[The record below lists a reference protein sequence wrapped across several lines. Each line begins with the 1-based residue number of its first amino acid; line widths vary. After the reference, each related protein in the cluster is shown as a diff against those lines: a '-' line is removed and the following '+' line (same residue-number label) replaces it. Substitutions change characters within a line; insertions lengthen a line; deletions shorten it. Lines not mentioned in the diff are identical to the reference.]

1 MVIIEKLQIST
12 HTHIYI
18 GIINPIFKTGKMT
31 MPENYR
37 KITPLSS
44 LGKLFDSILNMRLCF
59 CKEVLQSE
67 NPWQNGFKRGTQST
81 DNLFILNSVVGKYQA
96 QKRPVYMC
104 FVDFKSAFD
113 YINRHAL
120 LFKLISQGYNGK
132 FLKLMQDLFKKA
144 RSKVKWN
151 METSEMFDNIY
162 GVLQGGVIS
171 PSLFKLYIDDMCQ
184 YLGDSMGVTVGGT
197 LINHLLFADD
207 LGLMSETSIG
217 LQRVIHKLEIYCH
230 RWHMSLNI
238 FKTKVIVFNEGSQMC
253 RDVANFTFEGK
264 YIEQVDSYKYLG
276 LIISGSQ
283 NRFKKHFSYMKDKA
297 NRAIITTN
305 IYIRQATRGEL
316 PIHLYLKVFD
326 QQIRPILEYAS
337 EIWCQPQPIE
347 ELERTQLKFLKK
359 IHRGLPVNTDSS
371 CTWRNGEIP
380 SAHET
385 GGQPIEAV
393 GPYKSPAEYKY
404 PLQNI
409 NRPFSVP

>member
-1 MVIIEKLQIST
+1 
-12 HTHIYI
+12 
-18 GIINPIFKTGKMT
+18 
-31 MPENYR
+31 
-37 KITPLSS
+37 
-44 LGKLFDSILNMRLCF
+44 
-59 CKEVLQSE
+59 
-67 NPWQNGFKRGTQST
+67 
-81 DNLFILNSVVGKYQA
+81 
-96 QKRPVYMC
+96 MC

-132 FLKLMQDLFKKA
+132 FLKIIQDLFKKA

-184 YLGDSMGVTVGGT
+184 YLGDSTGVTVGGT

-207 LGLMSETSIG
+207 LALMSETSIG
-217 LQRVIHKLEIYCH
+217 LQRLLHKLEIYCH

-238 FKTKVIVFNEGSQMC
+238 FKTKVMVLNEGSQIC

-276 LIISGSQ
+276 VIISGSQ

-316 PIHLYLKVFD
+316 PSHLYLKVFD

-337 EIWCQPQPIE
+337 EIWCQP
-347 ELERTQLKFLKK
+347 
-359 IHRGLPVNTDSS
+359 
-371 CTWRNGEIP
+371 
-380 SAHET
+380 
-385 GGQPIEAV
+385 
-393 GPYKSPAEYKY
+393 
-404 PLQNI
+404 
-409 NRPFSVP
+409 